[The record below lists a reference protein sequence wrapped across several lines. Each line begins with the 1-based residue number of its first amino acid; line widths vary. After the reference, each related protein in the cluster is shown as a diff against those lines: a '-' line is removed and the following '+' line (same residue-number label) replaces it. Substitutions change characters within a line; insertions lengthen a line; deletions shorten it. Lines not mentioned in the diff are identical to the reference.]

1 VKALL
6 ALAAAAALV
15 LAAVLVRGAIDD
27 DDSSAAAGDLTV
39 ICPPELEGACGA
51 IAGGV
56 QVRVE
61 PTGETGARLVEAD
74 DAADVGADVWLTT
87 APWAEIVGSERER
100 AGRDDI
106 LGGNP
111 RVLARS
117 PVVIVAYE
125 DAAAALEGGACA
137 PTVDWACLGEVA
149 ERPWSEVGGEGLP
162 GTVKV
167 GLTDP
172 ATATGLV
179 VLGGAAAGYL
189 DRSDYAANDFDTPG
203 FTTWLSAL
211 GATAPEARSGDVVNQ
226 MLTFGRGRFALVGS
240 LEADALQADDRD
252 DIRVIYPSPV
262 ATADLVAVPIG
273 DPSETAVDAATG
285 DDLRDALAADGW
297 RVGGEGDPSGIPLP
311 DDDGLPDGDVLG
323 ALLELW
329 DQVAG

>member
-27 DDSSAAAGDLTV
+27 DDSSAAVGDLTF
-39 ICPPELEGACGA
+39 ICPPELERICGELR
-51 IAGGV
+51 GGP
-56 QVRVE
+56 QVRIE
-61 PTGETGARLVEAD
+61 PADETRARLVEAD
-74 DAADVGADVWLTT
+74 SADDVDADVWVTT
-87 APWAEIVGSERER
+87 APWAELVSAERER
-100 AGRDDI
+100 AGLDDI
-106 LGGNP
+106 LGTNP
-111 RVLARS
+111 GVLARS

-137 PTVDWACLGEVA
+137 PAVDWVCLGEAA

-172 ATATGLV
+172 ASATGLV
-179 VLGGAAAGYL
+179 VLGGAAADYL
-189 DRSDYAANDFDTPG
+189 DRSDYATNDFGTPG

-211 GATAPEARSGDVVNQ
+211 AATAPEARSGDVVNQ

-240 LEADALQADDRD
+240 LEADALRADDRD

-273 DPSETAVDAATG
+273 DSSETAVNAATG
-285 DDLRDALAADGW
+285 DELRDALAAAGW
-297 RVGGEGDPSGIPLP
+297 RVGAPDDPSGIPLE